1 MKTLKMKLVYAL
13 IAAMVLFSACSDD
26 DGDGNPT
33 APQLPPQESM
43 SANMGDFP
51 SNGESSQANANGDKS
66 HFTFAAGNVIFWQ
79 TLLNVQLAIPV
90 ASFQEAF
97 NHSFEYLEAQGRW
110 KSEYSVEVGNKNIT
124 ATLYAER
131 TDDEIEWEM
140 YLTLPGQFENYLWFS
155 GESELDNSGGT
166 WVLYRSPSEPRPLLE
181 IEWERED
188 GEAINSTYTLID
200 TQADKNGSYIQYGL
214 TSETRFTHYYQ
225 VSITSQSEDDYDA
238 LIYYNQETRVGSVQS
253 TSHFGDDA
261 FRCWDSNF
269 NNTDCGN

>member
-214 TSETRFTHYYQ
+214 TSETGFTHYYQ

-238 LIYYNQETRVGSVQS
+238 LIYYNQEIRVGSVQS